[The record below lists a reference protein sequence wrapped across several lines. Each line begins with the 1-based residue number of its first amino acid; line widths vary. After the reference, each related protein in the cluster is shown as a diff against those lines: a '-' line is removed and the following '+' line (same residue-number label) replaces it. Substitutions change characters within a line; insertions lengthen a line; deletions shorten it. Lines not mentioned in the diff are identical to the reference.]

1 MKKETFKNWLIIF
14 LLLVIISGGWLL
26 HNHKQQPALQNF
38 KEKEIEVQATRLSP
52 KNIIVAQSFIGS
64 VVAVN
69 SVYLVPYLSGY
80 IAEIPVD
87 SGQQV
92 KKGDTIIML
101 RQEEYKA
108 ALDSA
113 YAAVLSGAADLN
125 NAESQYQRL
134 LKAGK
139 KAVSQTEL
147 DNAKTAYLTAQA
159 NLKQAEA
166 NLETAGINWGYT
178 KITAPFDGVL
188 GNINASV
195 GNFISPSTSNLV
207 RIVQYNPA
215 RVIFSVTDK
224 EFLQYKNLFADAV
237 KLQLSN
243 GQDYPYKGRI
253 IYTENVLDKA
263 SNSLAVYAE
272 FENPQRVL
280 IPNAYVKVL
289 LEHTYKN
296 AALISK
302 DLVQLKDNGY
312 FVYVVQD
319 NTVAQLSVDI
329 EAEKGNDFVVKNIF
343 KTNTWLITQKIEPS
357 LIGQKV
363 KIKNVQEE
371 EK

>member
-1 MKKETFKNWLIIF
+1 MKKDTFKNWLILF
-14 LLLVIISGGWLL
+14 LLLIIIGGGWLL
-26 HNHKQQPALQNF
+26 FNHKEQPAPPSS
-38 KEKEIEVQATRLSP
+38 KAKEIVVRAKPLAAE
-52 KNIIVAQSFIGS
+52 NITVAQSFIGN

-92 KKGDTIIML
+92 KKGDIIITL
-101 RQEEYKA
+101 RPEEYKA
-108 ALDSA
+108 AMDSA

-134 LKAGK
+134 LKAGA

-147 DNAKTAYLTAQA
+147 DSAKTAYLTAKA

-166 NLETAGINWGYT
+166 NLETAGINLGYT

-224 EFLQYKNLFADAV
+224 EFLQYNNLFADAV
-237 KLQLSN
+237 RLQLSN
-243 GQDYPYKGRI
+243 GQDYPYTGKI

-296 AALISK
+296 AVLISK
-302 DLVQLKDNGY
+302 DLVQLQDNGY
-312 FVYVVQD
+312 FVYAVQD
-319 NTVAQLSVDI
+319 NAVAQLPVQI
-329 EAEKGNDFVVKNIF
+329 EAEKGNDFVAKNTF
-343 KTNTWLITQKIEPS
+343 KTNTWLITQETEPS

-363 KIKNVQEE
+363 QVQNVQEE

>member
-1 MKKETFKNWLIIF
+1 MKKDTFKNWLIIF
-14 LLLVIISGGWLL
+14 LLLVIIGGGWLL
-26 HNHKQQPALQNF
+26 YNHKKQPALQNF
-38 KEKEIEVQATRLSP
+38 KEKEIEVQATQLP
-52 KNIIVAQSFIGS
+52 PENIMVAQSFIGS

-92 KKGDTIIML
+92 KKGDTVIML

-166 NLETAGINWGYT
+166 NLETAGINLGYT

-243 GQDYPYKGRI
+243 GQDYPYKGQI

-272 FENPQRVL
+272 FENPHRVL

-296 AALISK
+296 ATLISK

-312 FVYVVQD
+312 FVYAVQD
-319 NTVAQLSVDI
+319 NTVAQLPVDV
-329 EAEKGNDFVVKNIF
+329 EAEKGNDFVVKNTF
-343 KTNTWLITQKIEPS
+343 KTNTWLITQEIEPS

-363 KIKNVQEE
+363 KIKNVQKE